1 MRRMRWEW
9 ATVAGAAIAWLA
21 VQPVEAQEI
30 PSPQQVFGHVMGA
43 DRKLVGWDGIVDYL
57 RLVAQ
62 RSDRVNFREV
72 GKTSQGRPYIILEI
86 ASPETLRQL
95 DRYRAL
101 QRRLYFQDARPGQD
115 PDSVHTAAQR
125 RELLDQHK
133 AVVLVSANIHATEIG
148 AAQMSLEL
156 VHELAT
162 SQDPAIQKILD
173 QVILLL
179 IPSQNPDGE
188 AMVTD
193 WYNRTLGTDYEGTAP
208 PWLYH
213 HYVGHDNNRDLY
225 MLTQVESQHVAR
237 VLYQEWFP
245 TVWLD
250 EHQMGPAGPRIFTMP
265 ATDPINL
272 NVDPVIYRWNGILG
286 QAQAAALEHAGKV
299 GIIYDY
305 TYTNFWPGAMA
316 WTGWWHN
323 QVGLLTEVASVRIAS
338 PTDQRVAQVGEAPP
352 QQGTAAG
359 GFQFGG
365 PRDTLPAPRDV
376 SPRTTYPRPWL
387 GGHWTLRDIVEYEL
401 IATKALLTAAAD
413 NRRELIRQV
422 YEANRATVA
431 QYLEGQARRARA
443 GYPPVPARLAGESP
457 AGGRIMEG
465 AFGTAG
471 TPYAIVIPADQDDPV
486 TVAKMLRTLAAE
498 GVKVERARAPFT
510 ADGKPY
516 RAGTYVIRLAQVFGR
531 YAKDMLEPQRYP
543 EVRPAPG
550 APPQPP
556 YDVTA
561 WSLGMQMGVATAFVD
576 APFAASL
583 ELLDSVPLP
592 PGRVVGGGGA
602 FIVDARYNDAFLA
615 ANRWWAAGATIRR
628 AAGAFTAGGHRFP
641 AGSWIVQGIA
651 RQLVER
657 VAGELGLE
665 VYAAGVPAVQ
675 TVAVGAPRIGLYQP
689 WGSNMDEG
697 WTRWVLERYGFDYT
711 TLHPQDIRA
720 ANPDEPDSVVSLP
733 DSLRAQWPPHVA
745 GRAPRT
751 VIRSPLRDRF
761 DVLLFADQDA
771 GSLLEGSR
779 GSSIPP
785 AYRLGLG
792 ATGLAAVWEFVRA
805 GGTVVALGS
814 SGDLFIQH
822 WPIPV
827 RDASE
832 GLSPAELLIPGSI
845 VRLQTD
851 PEHPIAWGMPDTTYA
866 YFIRSPFFALTEG
879 FRSQSVSVPARYP
892 NANLRASGWVRGET
906 YVQGRAAVVEVDF
919 PRGGRLVLMGLR
931 PQHRAQTHAT
941 FKLLFNALV
950 GAARGGGGR

>member
-43 DRKLVGWDGIVDYL
+43 DRKLVGWEGIVDYL

-72 GKTSQGRPYIILEI
+72 GKTSQGRPYIVLEI

-338 PTDQRVAQVGEAPP
+338 PTDWPASGLPRPP
-352 QQGTAAG
+352 ISTWRSWERPRPSRALPQAGSRSGGRGT
-359 GFQFGG
+359 
-365 PRDTLPAPRDV
+365 PCPLPA
-376 SPRTTYPRPWL
+376 T
-387 GGHWTLRDIVEYEL
+387 
-401 IATKALLTAAAD
+401 
-413 NRRELIRQV
+413 
-422 YEANRATVA
+422 
-431 QYLEGQARRARA
+431 
-443 GYPPVPARLAGESP
+443 
-457 AGGRIMEG
+457 
-465 AFGTAG
+465 
-471 TPYAIVIPADQDDPV
+471 
-486 TVAKMLRTLAAE
+486 
-498 GVKVERARAPFT
+498 
-510 ADGKPY
+510 
-516 RAGTYVIRLAQVFGR
+516 
-531 YAKDMLEPQRYP
+531 
-543 EVRPAPG
+543 
-550 APPQPP
+550 
-556 YDVTA
+556 
-561 WSLGMQMGVATAFVD
+561 
-576 APFAASL
+576 
-583 ELLDSVPLP
+583 
-592 PGRVVGGGGA
+592 
-602 FIVDARYNDAFLA
+602 
-615 ANRWWAAGATIRR
+615 
-628 AAGAFTAGGHRFP
+628 
-641 AGSWIVQGIA
+641 
-651 RQLVER
+651 
-657 VAGELGLE
+657 
-665 VYAAGVPAVQ
+665 
-675 TVAVGAPRIGLYQP
+675 
-689 WGSNMDEG
+689 
-697 WTRWVLERYGFDYT
+697 
-711 TLHPQDIRA
+711 
-720 ANPDEPDSVVSLP
+720 
-733 DSLRAQWPPHVA
+733 
-745 GRAPRT
+745 
-751 VIRSPLRDRF
+751 
-761 DVLLFADQDA
+761 
-771 GSLLEGSR
+771 
-779 GSSIPP
+779 
-785 AYRLGLG
+785 
-792 ATGLAAVWEFVRA
+792 
-805 GGTVVALGS
+805 
-814 SGDLFIQH
+814 
-822 WPIPV
+822 
-827 RDASE
+827 
-832 GLSPAELLIPGSI
+832 
-845 VRLQTD
+845 
-851 PEHPIAWGMPDTTYA
+851 
-866 YFIRSPFFALTEG
+866 
-879 FRSQSVSVPARYP
+879 
-892 NANLRASGWVRGET
+892 
-906 YVQGRAAVVEVDF
+906 
-919 PRGGRLVLMGLR
+919 
-931 PQHRAQTHAT
+931 
-941 FKLLFNALV
+941 
-950 GAARGGGGR
+950 

>member
-1 MRRMRWEW
+1 M
-9 ATVAGAAIAWLA
+9 
-21 VQPVEAQEI
+21 
-30 PSPQQVFGHVMGA
+30 
-43 DRKLVGWDGIVDYL
+43 
-57 RLVAQ
+57 
-62 RSDRVNFREV
+62 
-72 GKTSQGRPYIILEI
+72 
-86 ASPETLRQL
+86 
-95 DRYRAL
+95 
-101 QRRLYFQDARPGQD
+101 
-115 PDSVHTAAQR
+115 
-125 RELLDQHK
+125 
-133 AVVLVSANIHATEIG
+133 
-148 AAQMSLEL
+148 
-156 VHELAT
+156 
-162 SQDPAIQKILD
+162 
-173 QVILLL
+173 
-179 IPSQNPDGE
+179 
-188 AMVTD
+188 
-193 WYNRTLGTDYEGTAP
+193 
-208 PWLYH
+208 
-213 HYVGHDNNRDLY
+213 
-225 MLTQVESQHVAR
+225 
-237 VLYQEWFP
+237 
-245 TVWLD
+245 
-250 EHQMGPAGPRIFTMP
+250 
-265 ATDPINL
+265 
-272 NVDPVIYRWNGILG
+272 
-286 QAQAAALEHAGKV
+286 
-299 GIIYDY
+299 
-305 TYTNFWPGAMA
+305 
-316 WTGWWHN
+316 
-323 QVGLLTEVASVRIAS
+323 
-338 PTDQRVAQVGEAPP
+338 
-352 QQGTAAG
+352 
-359 GFQFGG
+359 
-365 PRDTLPAPRDV
+365 PAPRDV

-431 QYLEGQARRARA
+431 QYLGGQARRARA

-457 AGGRIMEG
+457 AEGRIMEG
-465 AFGTAG
+465 ALGAAG

-498 GVKVERARAPFT
+498 GVKVERARARFT

-531 YAKDMLEPQRYP
+531 YAKDMLEPQTYP

-657 VAGELGLE
+657 VARELGLE

-675 TVAVGAPRIGLYQP
+675 TVAVGTPRIGLYQP

-720 ANPDEPDSVVSLP
+720 ANPDEPDSVVRLP

-751 VIRSPLRDRF
+751 VTRSPLRDRF

-779 GSSIPP
+779 GTSIPP

-832 GLSPAELLIPGSI
+832 GLSAAELLIPGAI